1 MKKTAQ
7 RNAGADIGDVHAR
20 RMQAYGCEEVS
31 RLPGVVL
38 SLDSLTL
45 QLCLVF
51 GYQALYLRLHA
62 LG

>member
-1 MKKTAQ
+1 MLGLILVTFMH
-7 RNAGADIGDVHAR
+7 GVCT
-20 RMQAYGCEEVS
+20 AYGCEEVS